1 MSGRGDDSDPMGA
14 ETESTLRAM
23 ADKAGAAPWS
33 VRSTDIIGRAHHRRR
48 RSREQLV
55 IVLVVAAFV
64 AIFVAPIP
72 QLHLF
77 HRTQSGGRSNIAA
90 SSTRPTT
97 TVPVSASPWQPQGV
111 QWLSPSAAYVVET
124 RRCGARSCT
133 RLLLTTDAG
142 RHFNEQP
149 AASTPVASDGLAAL
163 PTFANLEDAYRTVGS
178 EGFHYA
184 LFQSDDAAQSWHPV
198 TFGKGTTVY
207 GLTTTANRVY
217 AVVASCTGVYA
228 CGDYRLYRSTA
239 GSSSWASSRVPDTSD
254 LHGSQVGVGA
264 FGPDVWVSLSNG
276 GPVTLLFSSDGGR
289 FFRVEAAGLPGIGCW
304 PEPTSSTVVWLSC
317 DTGNY
322 GRWSRSSDGGK
333 RFLGLPVEGSNSSS
347 LEAVSDSVAYFELI
361 ASPPATLERT
371 TNGGKTFRRIATP
384 PVPSGAGWTVA
395 FGGELHGLAI
405 VRSATE
411 STLWRTSN
419 GGGAWTRAAP

>member
-1 MSGRGDDSDPMGA
+1 MSGHGDDSDPMGA

-33 VRSTDIIGRAHHRRR
+33 VRSTDIIGRAHRRRR

-142 RHFNEQP
+142 RHFNQQP

-198 TFGKGTTVY
+198 TFGKGTTVTGSQLSHNR
-207 GLTTTANRVY
+207 GLY
-217 AVVASCTGVYA
+217 AVVASCTGVYV
-228 CGDYRLYRSTA
+228 CGDYRLYRIHCRLLLLGGATDPRLERPP
-239 GSSSWASSRVPDTSD
+239 RVTS
-254 LHGSQVGVGA
+254 
-264 FGPDVWVSLSNG
+264 
-276 GPVTLLFSSDGGR
+276 
-289 FFRVEAAGLPGIGCW
+289 
-304 PEPTSSTVVWLSC
+304 
-317 DTGNY
+317 
-322 GRWSRSSDGGK
+322 WSRCLRPRCMGE
-333 RFLGLPVEGSNSSS
+333 PQQW
-347 LEAVSDSVAYFELI
+347 
-361 ASPPATLERT
+361 
-371 TNGGKTFRRIATP
+371 
-384 PVPSGAGWTVA
+384 GAGHAAVLLRRWEIVQ
-395 FGGELHGLAI
+395 GRGRGPSRYRLLAG
-405 VRSATE
+405 VPRPRRSC
-411 STLWRTSN
+411 
-419 GGGAWTRAAP
+419 G